1 MKLYEIPQEM
11 EDLIDQET
19 GEVTDPERYMALARE
34 YENGL
39 EYLALQFKNKDAEA
53 DALGDLIKNTSKVCD
68 R

>member
-34 YENGL
+34 YVL
-39 EYLALQFKNKDAEA
+39 LSSVTVRILSAIRCVPA
-53 DALGDLIKNTSKVCD
+53 DFS